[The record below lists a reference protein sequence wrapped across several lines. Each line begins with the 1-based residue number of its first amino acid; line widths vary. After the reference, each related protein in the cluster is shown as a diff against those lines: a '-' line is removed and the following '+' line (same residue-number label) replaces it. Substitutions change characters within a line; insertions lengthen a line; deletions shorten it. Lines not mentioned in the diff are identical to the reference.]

1 MREIKSKNSYMVEL
15 DGVRRHIHADK
26 LRKYHVQVDE
36 VCCDLAECSIVVKVL
51 DLKDWEPIGSQK
63 T

>member
-1 MREIKSKNSYMVEL
+1 MVEL

-36 VCCDLAECSIVVKVL
+36 VCCDPAVCTVVTSAAATATAVINPVSYTHL
-51 DLKDWEPIGSQK
+51 TLPTILRV
-63 T
+63 